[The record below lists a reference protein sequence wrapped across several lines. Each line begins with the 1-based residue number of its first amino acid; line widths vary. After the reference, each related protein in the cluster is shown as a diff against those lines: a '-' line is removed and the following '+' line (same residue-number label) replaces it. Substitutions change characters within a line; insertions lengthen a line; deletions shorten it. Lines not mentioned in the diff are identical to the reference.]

1 MVQLTVTHLVSVS
14 VRMGFVQMQVWFVG
28 AHDDAFRAVG
38 KHSSCTRVLIST
50 CNGGIGARAMFLT
63 AHLGITAANSCRL
76 EAAATE
82 KKTAATP
89 ITRDNRIVD
98 DSIAVKNNRACG

>member
-1 MVQLTVTHLVSVS
+1 
-14 VRMGFVQMQVWFVG
+14 
-28 AHDDAFRAVG
+28 
-38 KHSSCTRVLIST
+38 
-50 CNGGIGARAMFLT
+50 MFLT

-98 DSIAVKNNRACG
+98 DSIAVKNNRACD